1 LFFNPNFVHFC
12 LFPPTSRFTANGYF
26 IAEFHHS
33 SNVDLQSLQAIAQL
47 CCNCWVIVMSTVF
60 ILRHMV
66 KEDENTLNAVFGVE
80 VLSEH
85 LQRFGK
91 SVEIKKAALQARYV
105 VAWVLNNQSSCC
117 MSCDKNFGLLR
128 WKHHCR
134 KCGYLVCHACSPSTT
149 AIPELN
155 EVNGSRIC
163 KTCEK
168 PKSGSFAIVVEK
180 NPPHSPGTESVGT
193 DTESRESKGDA
204 E

>member
-1 LFFNPNFVHFC
+1 VHFC

-33 SNVDLQSLQAIAQL
+33 SNVGLQGVQAIAQL
-47 CCNCWVIVMSTVF
+47 FCTDWAASMSTVF

-66 KEDENTLNAVFGVE
+66 KEDENTLNKVFGVE

-91 SVEIKKAALQARYV
+91 RVEIKKAALQARYV

-117 MSCDKNFGLLR
+117 MSCDKTFGLLR

-155 EVNGSRIC
+155 EMNGSRIC
-163 KTCEK
+163 KGCEK

-180 NPPHSPGTESVGT
+180 KLPSSPGTESVGT
-193 DTESRESKGDA
+193 DTESQGSKGDA
-204 E
+204 Q